1 MRAVGKLPKPTL
13 RTFEKAG
20 PDPGKALIHQ
30 RPVFFNGER
39 CETGVY
45 RYDLLEHG
53 NAVDGPAVI
62 VTPVTTIV
70 LQPGQ
75 KAVLDMYKNVII
87 PLKE

>member
-1 MRAVGKLPKPTL
+1 MSVGSPLSPPLAPRTRRSFPWAQRLL
-13 RTFEKAG
+13 RS
-20 PDPGKALIHQ
+20 
-30 RPVFFNGER
+30 
-39 CETGVY
+39 
-45 RYDLLEHG
+45 YDLLEHG